1 MKEERSDPAQI
12 KILEAGKKARRILNF
27 LHRAYNDPEEMEDA
41 LASIAKD
48 KSVIHLWQTVIDNI
62 RAYGVRDL
70 VKRNSKIAVAAGL
83 DARTLEEITD
93 INDKEPWLIAVI
105 RDAYKAVFREQWV
118 EQVNSWDPLSRIGS
132 ISELGDTDFASD
144 WIFDGNPLTEWAY
157 SKGNNAVV
165 FGRVK
170 RGKTDFS
177 LRLTEYFL
185 EENWIIVSNIRV
197 RNAPKDYHYTPTLTE
212 MLREICKARLEGKKV
227 LILMDEGA
235 IFWIKIDT
243 IQSQNKALAKI
254 ILTLGKLDSNL
265 LYIGHREKDVPDIV
279 IWSAVAYF
287 EKLAVKK
294 VNIEIQEG
302 LKLKSSVYTG
312 VPKTSFEFNP
322 GEIQNFE
329 VDLVVEDLFK
339 FMSKLEEGTDQWTAM
354 LRYLDDHGGE
364 LKDEDK
370 HKAKIVAQYLK
381 EKNPDMTSSAIGDLV
396 KVSQPTAYRYIKDAE
411 SSESAK

>member
-70 VKRNSKIAVAAGL
+70 VKRGSKVAEFAGL
-83 DARTLEEITD
+83 DARTLNDITD
-93 INDKEPWLIAVI
+93 TNDKEPWLIPVI

-144 WIFDGNPLTEWAY
+144 WIFDGNPLTQWAY

-185 EENWIIVSNIRV
+185 KEGWICVSNIRV
-197 RNAPKDYHYTPTLTE
+197 KNASKDYHYTPTLTE
-212 MLREICKARLEGKKV
+212 MLREICNARLAGKKV

-265 LYIGHREKDVPDIV
+265 LYIGHRERDVPDIV

-287 EKLAVKK
+287 EKLAIKK

-302 LKLKSSVYTG
+302 LRLKSSVYTG
-312 VPKTSFEFNP
+312 VPKTSFEFDE

-329 VDLVVEDLFK
+329 VDLEVAELFK
-339 FMSKLEEGTDQWTAM
+339 FMSKLPEGTNQWTAM
-354 LRYLDDHGGE
+354 LGYLEEHEGE
-364 LKDEDK
+364 LKDGNK
-370 HKAKIVAQYLK
+370 NKARDTA
-381 EKNPDMTSSAIGDLV
+381 KNLRELNPELSERDIAGLV
-396 KVSQPTAYRYIKDAE
+396 KVSAATAHRYVTEEMKQT
-411 SSESAK
+411 

>member
-1 MKEERSDPAQI
+1 M

-48 KSVIHLWQTVIDNI
+48 KSVVHLWQTVIDNI
-62 RAYGVRDL
+62 RAYGVKDL
-70 VKRNSKIAVAAGL
+70 VARKSKVAEFAGL
-83 DARTLEEITD
+83 DEKTLLEITD
-93 INDKEPWLIAVI
+93 TNNKEPWLIPII

-118 EQVNSWDPLSRIGS
+118 EQVNSWDALSRIGS

-144 WIFDGNPLTEWAY
+144 WIFDGNPLTQWAY

-177 LRLTEYFL
+177 LRLTEYFIA
-185 EENWIIVSNIRV
+185 EEWIIVSNIRV
-197 RNAPKDYHYTPTLTE
+197 KNPPKDYHYTPTLTE
-212 MLREICKARLEGKKV
+212 MLREICNARLAKKKV

-287 EKLAVKK
+287 EKLSVKK
-294 VNIEIQEG
+294 VNIEIEEG

-312 VPKTSFEFNP
+312 VPKTSFEFDP

-339 FMSKLEEGTDQWTAM
+339 FMSKLPEGTDQWRAM
-354 LRYLDDHGGE
+354 LDYLKEHEGE
-364 LKDEDK
+364 LKDENETMK
-370 HKAKIVAQYLK
+370 KKTVARFLK
-381 EKNPDMTSSAIGDLV
+381 EQNPTLSERDIAELVQASQSSVHNYIGEP
-396 KVSQPTAYRYIKDAE
+396 KTNQTKTQSR
-411 SSESAK
+411 